1 MGPNGDGCSQHVPT
15 VDRPEIAAIEA
26 AGYGRKHEELGCRQV
41 AASTPARQ
49 QASSRVLSVGYGAEP
64 AVDRHERAVPTYSIA
79 GDGSNRLQQQR
90 MPRQI
95 AACVGQRLQRLRESD
110 DRQLAL

>member
-1 MGPNGDGCSQHVPT
+1 MGPDRHGCSQHVPT
-15 VDRPEIAAIEA
+15 LDWPDVAAVKA
-26 AGYGRKHEELGCRQV
+26 AADSRKHEELGCRQV